1 MRGTQPVGDRVVADR
16 AADHPVT
23 THRQYQATVHLVEAP
38 ADTELAAMVLLAV
51 DPLAAD
57 LRAEA
62 IPEVDRVAVVR
73 VAVVRV
79 ATAPVDIFLLTNTA
93 RATRDTK
100 FLAIPLAAA
109 INRCSVGKP
118 SLRTALARRS
128 KALRQ
133 QKFN

>member
-23 THRQYQATVHLVEAP
+23 THRQYQATVHLAEAP

-73 VAVVRV
+73 VA
-79 ATAPVDIFLLTNTA
+79 TAPDDIFLLTNTA

>member
-73 VAVVRV
+73 VS
-79 ATAPVDIFLLTNTA
+79 TAPVDIFLLTNTA

>member
-23 THRQYQATVHLVEAP
+23 IHRQYQATVHLVEAP

-73 VAVVRV
+73 VA
-79 ATAPVDIFLLTNTA
+79 TAPDDIFLLTNTA
-93 RATRDTK
+93 RATQDTK

>member
-23 THRQYQATVHLVEAP
+23 IHRQYQATVHLVEAP

-73 VAVVRV
+73 VA
-79 ATAPVDIFLLTNTA
+79 TAPDDIFLLTNTA

-118 SLRTALARRS
+118 SLRIALARRS
-128 KALRQ
+128 KALRL

>member
-73 VAVVRV
+73 VA
-79 ATAPVDIFLLTNTA
+79 TAPVDIFLLTNTA

-128 KALRQ
+128 KALRL